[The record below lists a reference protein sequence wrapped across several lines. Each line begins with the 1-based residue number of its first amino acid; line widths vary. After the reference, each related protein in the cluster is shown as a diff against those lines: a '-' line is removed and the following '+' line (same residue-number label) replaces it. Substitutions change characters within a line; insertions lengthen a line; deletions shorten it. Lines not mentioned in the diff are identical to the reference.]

1 MKNSGYFPLFMD
13 ISEKKIVVVGGGNIA
28 ARRVKTLSDFCNHI
42 IVVAPE
48 LHPELEAL
56 EKEDKITVIHRE
68 YRREDIYDAWMVLA
82 ATDQHKLNEE
92 IYSVAKCLGALVNV
106 ASNQDKCDFHFP
118 GIVRK
123 GSYVVGINASGKDH
137 HGAAVLR
144 ERISQAL
151 EEKESA
157 PIPDFMKRE
166 KCEEVM
172 AEPER
177 SREE

>member
-28 ARRVKTLSDFCNHI
+28 SRRVKTLSDFCSHI
-42 IVVAPE
+42 TVVAPE

-56 EKEDKITVIHRE
+56 EKEGKITAIRRK

-92 IYSVAKCLGALVNV
+92 IYSVAKCLGSLVNV
-106 ASNQDKCDFHFP
+106 ANNQNKCDFHFP

-123 GSYVVGINASGKDH
+123 DSYVVGINASGKDH

-144 ERISQAL
+144 EKISKVL
-151 EEKESA
+151 EEQEG
-157 PIPDFMKRE
+157 
-166 KCEEVM
+166 
-172 AEPER
+172 